1 MDEVFSENSTTAP
14 VETTAESD
22 PKMAPG
28 DPSMNPAGSDP
39 KMLWDMLIDEKI
51 EVFVDKLFDRLSFLL
66 SRR

>member
-14 VETTAESD
+14 VVNPAESD